1 MKVFISSTTKD
12 LEDARACLAEFIEG
26 MGYEPIR
33 GENADIGYGQ
43 SHVFQACIDGVKL
56 SDMLVLI
63 INDNIGTI
71 LDDNDK
77 NKYINSALLST
88 KSNSKSFLKG
98 EVSITHAEVLTAIS
112 EDIPIYVFIK
122 QNINIDC
129 NENKI
134 IKNFIDFINGLDK
147 NNAIYPY
154 TNILDIKNIL
164 KKQWAKEFKRLIDR
178 NKISCG
184 CTADWIVATQQT
196 NNISSRIISG
206 TIDTSDL
213 FFIMLSVVNCKKARM
228 SVQKIA
234 QNMNIKIESMY
245 DVLGSWD
252 LIIKYRS
259 YKNRANEFYNEVLEV
274 LKQEQVID
282 EDENSIFG
290 RKKFIDILAQSA
302 KIENLLNIEDK
313 PNEEIKYLLL
323 ENNNSYEL
331 YRANRSF
338 IYIDL
343 PKKEID
349 QKTFLSELDKQ
360 FASSPYTAIVESIC
374 MGYGELIIE
383 TFSTCSQTNFIAK
396 LNQIIDPIIAVYKL
410 QKYTL
415 TSYFHDETGLLSS
428 K

>member
-88 KSNSKSFLKG
+88 KSNNKSFLKG

-122 QNINIDC
+122 H
-129 NENKI
+129 NENQTMKD
-134 IKNFIDFINGLDK
+134 FVDFINSLDK
-147 NNAIYPY
+147 NNAIYLY
-154 TNILDIKNIL
+154 TNISDIKNIL

-184 CTADWIVATQQT
+184 CTADWIVSTQQT

-213 FFIMLSVVNCKKARM
+213 FFIMLSVVNCTRARI

-234 QNMNIKIESMY
+234 QSMNIQIEAMY

-252 LIIKYRS
+252 LVIKYRS
-259 YKNRANEFYNEVLEV
+259 HKGQATKFYDEV
-274 LKQEQVID
+274 LKNLKQKDVID
-282 EDENSIFG
+282 ENENSIFG
-290 RKKFIDILAQSA
+290 RKKFVNILAQSA
-302 KIENLLNIEDK
+302 KIENLLDIENK

-343 PKKEID
+343 PEQDLKI
-349 QKTFLSELDKQ
+349 TFLSELSKH

-374 MGYGELIIE
+374 MGYNELIIE

-396 LNQIIDPIIAVYKL
+396 LNQMIDPVIAEYTL